1 MDEIRIPSLTRD
13 KLASFLPTH
22 ELIKAFETLFS
33 AASQMAS
40 GIEDAQ
46 TTADLAQAT
55 GAASLALVTAL
66 ADVVE
71 AINQQGAQTEQLRAE
86 LASISSRIDGLE
98 IIALGAPAQMAQPDV
113 DAQHIE
119 QLRAELAGARRDLQQ
134 LTEGYLS

>member
-1 MDEIRIPSLTRD
+1 MAEVRIPSLTRD

-22 ELIKAFETLFS
+22 ELIKAFENLF
-33 AASQMAS
+33 AASVLMAR

-46 TTADLAQAT
+46 ATADLAQAA
-55 GAASLALVTAL
+55 AASGLALSTAL

-71 AINQQGAQTEQLRAE
+71 AINRQGAQGEQLRAE
-86 LASISSRIDGLE
+86 LAALSGRIDSLE
-98 IIALGAPAQMAQPDV
+98 ILALGTPAQTAQPDV

-119 QLRAELAGARRDLQQ
+119 QLRAELAGVRRDLHQ